1 LATQSHTK
9 KIVALSIIIII
20 LLGGIS
26 LFIVTISKYNSPVQT
41 EATVKVSQDKVPTET
56 VSAIISANKDLS
68 KFEKY
73 LKDTG
78 QYTLLESTDP
88 YTVLAFSNEGYDKA
102 EKTVKDLL
110 SNESKAPAQKDIISY
125 HIINGNIK
133 PDAMTEGQKLKTT
146 NGSEVVI
153 KVEDKDI
160 YVIDMKGNKHLIT
173 KAGIPAKNGSIYIID
188 GILLPQ

>member
-1 LATQSHTK
+1 MATQSHTK
-9 KIVALSIIIII
+9 KIVVLTIIIII

-41 EATVKVSQDKVPTET
+41 ETTVKANQDKVPNET
-56 VSAIISANKDLS
+56 VSAIITGNNDLS

-73 LKDTG
+73 LKNTS
-78 QYTLLESTDP
+78 QLNMLESTDP
-88 YTVLAFSNEGYDKA
+88 YTVLAFSNQGYDKA
-102 EKTVKDLL
+102 DKAVKDIL
-110 SNESKAPAQKDIISY
+110 NTESKATAQKDIMGY

-160 YVIDMKGNKHLIT
+160 YVVDMKGNKHIIT
-173 KAGIPAKNGSIYIID
+173 KAGIPAKNGSIYIVD

>member
-9 KIVALSIIIII
+9 KIVALSIVIII

-41 EATVKVSQDKVPTET
+41 ETTVKVNQDKVPTET
-56 VSAIISANKDLS
+56 VSALISSNKDLS

-88 YTVLAFSNEGYDKA
+88 YTVLAFSNEGYDNA
-102 EKTVKDLL
+102 EKSVKDLF

-146 NGSEVVI
+146 NGSEVII

-160 YVIDMKGNKHLIT
+160 YVIDMKGDKHLIT

>member
-1 LATQSHTK
+1 MATQSHTK
-9 KIVALSIIIII
+9 KIVALSIVIII

-41 EATVKVSQDKVPTET
+41 ETTVKVNQDKVPTET
-56 VSAIISANKDLS
+56 VSALISSNKDLS

-88 YTVLAFSNEGYDKA
+88 YTVLAFSNEGYDNA
-102 EKTVKDLL
+102 EKSVKDLF

-146 NGSEVVI
+146 NGSEVII

-160 YVIDMKGNKHLIT
+160 YVIDMKGDKHLIT

>member
-1 LATQSHTK
+1 MATQSHTK
-9 KIVALSIIIII
+9 KIVVLSIIIII

-26 LFIVTISKYNSPVQT
+26 LFIITISKYNSPVQT
-41 EATVKVSQDKVPTET
+41 ETTVKANHDKAPTET
-56 VSAIISANKDLS
+56 VSAIISGNNDLS

-73 LKDTG
+73 LKNTG
-78 QYTLLESTDP
+78 QLSMLESTDP
-88 YTVLAFSNEGYDKA
+88 YTVLAFSNQAYDKV
-102 EKTVKDLL
+102 EKNLKDIL
-110 SNESKAPAQKDIISY
+110 NAESKTSAQKDIISY

-146 NGSEVVI
+146 NGSEVVV

-160 YVIDMKGNKHLIT
+160 YVMDMKGNKYLVT
-173 KAGIPAKNGSIYIID
+173 KAGIPAKNGSVYIID